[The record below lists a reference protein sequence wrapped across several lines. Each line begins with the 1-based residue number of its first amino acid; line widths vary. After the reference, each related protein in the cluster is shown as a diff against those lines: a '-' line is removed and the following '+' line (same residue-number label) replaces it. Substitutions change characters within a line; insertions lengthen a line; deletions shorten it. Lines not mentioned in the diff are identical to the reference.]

1 MSPPAAATMPTTYEE
16 WEAAY
21 GLSPELGAPFTTL
34 SGEPVKALYTEAD
47 LPIPAA
53 IGLPGAYPFTR
64 GVYSSMY
71 RGRLWTVRQFAG
83 FGTADETNERFRYLL
98 EHGQQGLSTAFD
110 MPSLMGHDSDHPL
123 ALGEVGREGV
133 AIDTLDDMQTLFEG
147 IDVGEVSVSMTINAP
162 AAIMLAFYVV
172 AAERQGIGPDRLSGT
187 IQADILKEYI
197 AQKEWCFP
205 IDPAMRLL
213 GDMVEWCS
221 TDMPR
226 WHPVSISGYHI
237 REAGSTAAQELAFTL
252 KDGLTYVE
260 QAIERGLDVDDF
272 APRLSFFFNAQIDF
286 FEEIAKY
293 RAARRIW
300 ARELRETFGA
310 RNPKSWLMRFHTQTA
325 GVSLTA
331 QQPLNNITRTA
342 IEALAGVLGGTQSL
356 HTNSYD
362 EALALPTEEAVQI
375 ALRTQQ
381 VIAHETGVANT
392 IDPLGG
398 SYFVESLTDR
408 LEELAYDYFRRIDEL
423 GGMVEAVKQNFPQR
437 EIADASYELQT
448 EIDAGDRVVVGVNRF
463 QNHGDAEIRT
473 LRIDPAVE
481 RKQLDRLQGVRARRD
496 GRGVEDTLAGLRT
509 NAARADHE
517 PHAGAARVRAR
528 PCERG
533 RDHRRAAGRLGRVP
547 RVPRLLMGAGG
558 GRKLRVVVAKPGL
571 DGHDRG
577 AKIIARAL
585 RDAGMEVIY
594 TGLHQTP
601 EQIVETVIQEDADAV
616 GLSILSGAHM
626 TLVPRIVALLRAQ
639 GVDDVI
645 VTVGG
650 TIPSHDIPELERLG
664 VAAVFTPGAPLR
676 DIIEFLQRSVGE
688 RTPV

>member
-1 MSPPAAATMPTTYEE
+1 VSAGMSTSARATALPTTFADWEE
-16 WEAAY
+16 VY
-21 GLSPELGAPFTTL
+21 GLTPERATPFTTL
-34 SGEPVKALYTEAD
+34 SGEPVRALYTEAD
-47 LPIPAA
+47 LPDQTT
-53 IGLPGAYPFTR
+53 IGVPGGYPFTR
-64 GVYSSMY
+64 GVYPSMY

-83 FGTADETNERFRYLL
+83 FGTAEETNQRFRYLL
-98 EHGQQGLSTAFD
+98 EHGQEGLSTAFD
-110 MPSLMGHDSDHPL
+110 MPSLMGYDSDHRL
-123 ALGEVGREGV
+123 SVGEVGREGV
-133 AIDTLDDMQTLFEG
+133 AVDTLDDMTTLFAG
-147 IDVGEVSVSMTINAP
+147 IDLSEVSVSMTINAP
-162 AAIMLAFYVV
+162 AAIMLAFYVA
-172 AAERQGIGPDRLSGT
+172 AAEQQGIPAQRLSGT

-213 GDMVEWCS
+213 GDMIEWCS

-300 ARELRETFGA
+300 ARELRETYGA

-331 QQPLNNITRTA
+331 QQPLVNITRTA

-362 EALALPTEEAVQI
+362 EALALPTEAAVQI

-381 VIAHETGVANT
+381 VIAHETGVTNT

-398 SYFVESLTDR
+398 AYFVEALTDR
-408 LEELAYDYFRRIDEL
+408 LEELAYDYFRRIDQL

-448 EIDAGDRVVVGVNRF
+448 EIDAGERVVVGVNRF
-463 QNHGDAEIRT
+463 QNQGDPEISI
-473 LRIDPAVE
+473 LHIDRGLE
-481 RKQLDRLQGVRARRD
+481 SKQIGRLQAVRARRD
-496 GRGVEDTLAGLRT
+496 GALVEGTLACLREQ
-509 NAARADHE
+509 AARPRANLM
-517 PHAGAARVRAR
+517 PH
-528 PCERG
+528 
-533 RDHRRAAGRLGRVP
+533 
-547 RVPRLLMGAGG
+547 LLEC
-558 GRKLRVVVAKPGL
+558 
-571 DGHDRG
+571 
-577 AKIIARAL
+577 ARAHASEGEIISAL
-585 RDAGMEVIY
+585 QDVWGSY
-594 TGLHQTP
+594 T
-601 EQIVETVIQEDADAV
+601 E
-616 GLSILSGAHM
+616 
-626 TLVPRIVALLRAQ
+626 
-639 GVDDVI
+639 
-645 VTVGG
+645 
-650 TIPSHDIPELERLG
+650 
-664 VAAVFTPGAPLR
+664 
-676 DIIEFLQRSVGE
+676 
-688 RTPV
+688 TPVY